1 MQLSPP
7 PGLRRRLPALV
18 GAALIAGSTLA
29 MVQNAS
35 ADPALSLRLNWK
47 MKGEFAPFIVSAE
60 KGFFKDEGLDVEV
73 KEGSGATLAIQSVA
87 TGKDAF
93 AYVPSVQ
100 LIQAVNKGIPVK
112 AIATVSKVDSM
123 GFVARPGVA
132 LASPKDLEGK
142 KVEIAASSTFHNIW
156 DAFARKNGI
165 DASKVDVVS
174 VNPGARF
181 GLLLSGKVDILAD
194 IFITNELP
202 VLASQTPEKL
212 QSIAVGDFG
221 FPIIGYT
228 LITTDEMIEK
238 HPDEVK
244 KFVAAARKGF
254 AFTQNHPEEAAKIA
268 AAAYPAQLPAGP
280 TLGQVKAL
288 DSFLAQGSPKTLFVG
303 SDAGWQN
310 TLDILADAGVIDEK
324 KAPATYYTNA
334 FVSEK

>member
-1 MQLSPP
+1 MQISPP
-7 PGLRRRLPALV
+7 PTPRRRLPALV

-29 MVQNAS
+29 MVQNAA
-35 ADPALSLRLNWK
+35 ADPVTLRLNWK
-47 MKGEFAPFIVSAE
+47 MKGEFAPFIVATE
-60 KGFFKDEGLDVEV
+60 KGFFKEAGLDVEV

-100 LIQAVNKGIPVK
+100 LIQAVNKGVPVK
-112 AIATVSKVDSM
+112 AVATVSKVDSM
-123 GFVARPGVA
+123 GFVARPGVT
-132 LASPKDLEGK
+132 LTSPKDLEGK

-156 DAFARKNGI
+156 GAFAKKNGI
-165 DASKVDVVS
+165 DVSKVDVVS

-181 GLLLSGKVDILAD
+181 GLLLSGQVDILAD

-202 VLASQTPEKL
+202 VLAAQTPEKL

-228 LITTDEMIEK
+228 LITTTEMIEK
-238 HPDEVK
+238 HPEEVK

-254 AFTQNHPEEAAKIA
+254 EFTQSHPEEAAKIA
-268 AAAYPAQLPAGP
+268 SAAYATQLPAGP
-280 TLGQVKAL
+280 TRGQVDAL
-288 DSFLAQGSPKTLFVG
+288 DGFLSQGSPKALFVG

-324 KAPATYYTNA
+324 KAPSDYYTNA
-334 FVSEK
+334 FVAEK

>member
-1 MQLSPP
+1 MI
-7 PGLRRRLPALV
+7 
-18 GAALIAGSTLA
+18 AASTLA

-47 MKGEFAPFIVSAE
+47 MKGEFAPFIVAAE
-60 KGFFKDEGLDVEV
+60 KGFFKDEGLDLDV

-100 LIQAVNKGIPVK
+100 LIQAVNKGVPIK
-112 AIATVSKVDSM
+112 AVATVSKVDSM
-123 GFVARPGVA
+123 GFVARPGVT
-132 LASPKDLEGK
+132 LATPKDLEGK

-212 QSIAVGDFG
+212 QSLAVGDFG

-228 LITTDEMIEK
+228 LITTNEMIEK

-254 AFTQNHPEEAAKIA
+254 EFTREHPEEAAKIA
-268 AAAYPAQLPAGP
+268 SAAYPAQLPDGP
-280 TLGQVKAL
+280 TRGQVDAL
-288 DSFLAQGSPKTLFVG
+288 DSFLSQGSPKALFVG
-303 SDAGWQN
+303 SDEGWQN
-310 TLDILADAGVIDEK
+310 TLDILAAAGVIDEK
-324 KAPATYYTNA
+324 KAPSDYYTNA